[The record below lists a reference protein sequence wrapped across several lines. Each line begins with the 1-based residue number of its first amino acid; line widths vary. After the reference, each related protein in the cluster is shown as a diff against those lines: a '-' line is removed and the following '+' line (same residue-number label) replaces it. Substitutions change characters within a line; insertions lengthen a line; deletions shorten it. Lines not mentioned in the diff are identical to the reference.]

1 MFKKSPADYTDKTD
15 YDAFNSYESH
25 EFSRIS
31 DCINS
36 LYYLEYYLTNWQLAL
51 LDLHRLYKTI

>member
-15 YDAFNSYESH
+15 YDAFNSHESH

-31 DCINS
+31 DCIKFFI
-36 LYYLEYYLTNWQLAL
+36 LFQYYLTNWQLAL